1 MNGKLERVSGRSLP
15 ETLCELCLCRTIPLR
30 DCPTPGREAC
40 SQARIRGGIKTPL
53 VMRKKYFDPNNFK
66 VNKTCRMGFRATQH
80 EQITIQAKAQACGK
94 SVSEYI
100 RQCAIGHRPKL
111 RMTRSQAQAY
121 ISISEVRGDLIH
133 IKNALNAMKPE
144 DRLLCFGD
152 AFRMRRWI
160 AAANKL
166 IKHWREI
173 ERTLTE

>member
-1 MNGKLERVSGRSLP
+1 M
-15 ETLCELCLCRTIPLR
+15 
-30 DCPTPGREAC
+30 A
-40 SQARIRGGIKTPL
+40 
-53 VMRKKYFDPNNFK
+53 
-66 VNKTCRMGFRATQH
+66 FRATQ
-80 EQITIQAKAQACGK
+80 QDRITIKAKAQACGK
-94 SVSEYI
+94 SVSSYI
-100 RQCAIGHRPKL
+100 RLCALGHKPKL

-121 ISISEVRGDLIH
+121 ISISEARGDLIH

>member
-1 MNGKLERVSGRSLP
+1 MK
-15 ETLCELCLCRTIPLR
+15 
-30 DCPTPGREAC
+30 
-40 SQARIRGGIKTPL
+40 
-53 VMRKKYFDPNNFK
+53 KKYFDPNNFK
-66 VNKTCRMGFRATQH
+66 VNKTCRMGFRATQQ
-80 EQITIQAKAQACGK
+80 EQSTIQAKAQACGK

-100 RQCAIGHRPKL
+100 RQCAIGHKPKL

-121 ISISEVRGDLIH
+121 ISLNDARGDLIH

>member
-1 MNGKLERVSGRSLP
+1 MKNKP
-15 ETLCELCLCRTIPLR
+15 
-30 DCPTPGREAC
+30 
-40 SQARIRGGIKTPL
+40 
-53 VMRKKYFDPNNFK
+53 FDPNNFK
-66 VNKTCRMGFRATQH
+66 VNMTCRMAFRATQ
-80 EQITIQAKAQACGK
+80 QDRITIKAKAQACGK

-100 RQCAIGHRPKL
+100 RCCAIGHMPKL

-121 ISISEVRGDLIH
+121 ISISEARGDLIH